1 MYDKNIKVSI
11 EICCCCC
18 CCCSLSIYYK
28 SSVIVYVYY
37 IQCRYITVSCYVLG
51 GTVFV
56 VQCKLQVPLVCLF
69 FRQMSVQAFLRIASS
84 ALKSMTIYGTT
95 QGRDPNHRRGEG
107 TILSSIESKLKTFEI
122 EYLFF
127 LIFFSP
133 FIHIYL
139 QRVSI
144 SIIINMYMYVCIY
157 MYIYISII
165 NIYVHVYLNKSLAQ
179 SFIQQV
185 SPRLQL
191 SANINQYTLL
201 LFTLRYYVVR
211 VLRVSSYVLS
221 YGIYKPISL

>member
-1 MYDKNIKVSI
+1 MGQLRGETQII
-11 EICCCCC
+11 E
-18 CCCSLSIYYK
+18 
-28 SSVIVYVYY
+28 
-37 IQCRYITVSCYVLG
+37 
-51 GTVFV
+51 
-56 VQCKLQVPLVCLF
+56 
-69 FRQMSVQAFLRIASS
+69 
-84 ALKSMTIYGTT
+84 
-95 QGRDPNHRRGEG
+95 GEG
-107 TILSSIESKLKTFEI
+107 TILSSIDCKLKTFEI

-144 SIIINMYMYVCIY
+144 SIIINMYMYVY

-165 NIYVHVYLNKSLAQ
+165 NIYVHVYLIKSLAQ

-211 VLRVSSYVLS
+211 GTCVTCFELRVKLWYL
-221 YGIYKPISL
+221 